1 MAIPS
6 RQIGWGTEENLL
18 WQISKQLE
26 AITGVAYNA
35 GTVVS
40 PVTSDLIP
48 ALDNIYNLGSNALRW
63 KSIHIGEGTIY
74 ITDTV
79 TGATAALTVTDGVL
93 FIDGAAQLQVQEIIA
108 ETLQLNN
115 TNGDAYMT
123 FTSDGLVYF
132 DGNQN
137 ILFQIVN
144 NNGVGQIIFGGSSQG
159 GYQSITMNDG
169 LFVNGIQYQASSGS
183 IKPLSYNT
191 STKQITY
198 DSSNIPFIYTSQVP
212 AHSYG
217 VAGNV
222 KNNFTYDNTYF
233 YICTADYQGD
243 AINIWKRI
251 AWTAGTW

>member
-1 MAIPS
+1 MSTTIAELPEFLDPTAGVYIVINNAGQNTTYKVS
-6 RQIGWGTEENLL
+6 RENLL
-18 WQISKQLE
+18 GYGDILPK
-26 AITGVAYNA
+26 T
-35 GTVVS
+35 
-40 PVTSDLIP
+40 
-48 ALDNIYNLGSNALRW
+48 DNIYSLGNNTFRW
-63 KSIHIGEGTIY
+63 KDLRLGQGSLY

-79 TGATAALTVTDGVL
+79 TGVEAALTVTDGVL

-108 ETLQLNN
+108 QTLQLNN

-123 FTSDGLVYF
+123 FTTDGLVYF
-132 DGNQN
+132 DGNGN
-137 ILFQIVN
+137 TLFQIVN
-144 NNGVGQIIFGGSSQG
+144 NNGVGQILFGGGS
-159 GYQSITMNDG
+159 QSITMNDG
-169 LFVNGIQYQASSGS
+169 LFVNGVQYQASSGS